1 MNKKTT
7 MHKKTIGMF
16 GGKFLIVH
24 KGHVHA
30 MRKAASMVDTLYVI
44 VTYNVLF
51 EREVYFHKTKIAPIA
66 VEQRLRWWHE
76 ITKEMD
82 NVHVYAVAETN
93 IHRNANTH
101 ISGNENISIN
111 ISTHTDSDTHANVE
125 PDWES
130 CADRIKALIDKPI
143 DFIFSSEPSYSHY
156 FDDLYPNAQHI
167 VIDADRKLYPI
178 SASQLRHDGAIQHW
192 DMLPDAVQPYF
203 AKSVVI
209 VGIESTGKTTLAKS
223 LAHRYATGYVEEAG
237 RKFYEEINAE
247 IVLLEDFAQIAYEHK
262 YHERQARKAAN
273 KVYFVDTEAIT
284 TQFFSMAY
292 LDARQSVLDEIAKCQ
307 HYDLWLFLQPDVE
320 WVADGLRSF
329 SDTHVRDKNNQRL
342 KSLLNEFGVHYHTIS
357 GNYDERYEKSINYID
372 VLLTQ

>member
-1 MNKKTT
+1 MKKE
-7 MHKKTIGMF
+7 TIGMF

-30 MRKAASMVDTLYVI
+30 MRKAAAMVDKLYVI
-44 VTYNVLF
+44 VTYNVMF
-51 EREVYFHKTKIAPIA
+51 EGEVYFHNSKVAPIA

-76 ITKEMD
+76 ITKELD
-82 NVHVYAVAETN
+82 NVHVYAIEETN
-93 IHRNANTH
+93 INKNTD
-101 ISGNENISIN
+101 
-111 ISTHTDSDTHANVE
+111 THTNVNYHAHANVE
-125 PDWES
+125 PDWQS
-130 CADRIKALIDKPI
+130 CADSIKTLIGKPI
-143 DFIFSSEPSYSHY
+143 DFIFSSEPSYSDY
-156 FDDLYPNAQHI
+156 FDDLYPKAKHI
-167 VIDADRKLYPI
+167 IIDADRQLYPI

-192 DMLPDAVQPYF
+192 DRLPDAVKPYF

-209 VGIESTGKTTLAKS
+209 VGTESTGKTTLAKN
-223 LAHRYATGYVEEAG
+223 LAHRYDTCYVEEAG

-329 SDTHVRDKNNQRL
+329 SDAQVRDQNNQRL
-342 KSLLNEFGVHYHTIS
+342 KSLLNEFGVRYHIIS
-357 GNYDERYEKSINYID
+357 GNYDERYKESLKYVD
-372 VLLTQ
+372 KLLTQ